1 MHLAAVE
8 SFPPRSS
15 GRWDCILTLKYP
27 LSLNTDVV
35 VQKYKMIVA
44 VKAGEMIDKSKNQL
58 DRTGVEGGH

>member
-27 LSLNTDVV
+27 HSLNTDVM
-35 VQKYKMIVA
+35 QKYKMIVA

-58 DRTGVEGGH
+58 DRNGVEGGH